1 MINDP
6 GKGLATRAERRT
18 ARLAVWVPWW
28 TNATAT
34 QKKDRLWE
42 YFLEWY
48 QGVGTDDKLK
58 LQSKVRVLMGNPS
71 ATLPE
76 MKTFVQDN
84 LSAQILGR
92 AIEWLS

>member
-28 TNATAT
+28 QNATAT
-34 QKKDRLWE
+34 QKRDRLWE

-48 QGVGTDDKLK
+48 GGLGTDDKLK
-58 LQSKVRVLMGNPS
+58 LQSKVRVLMGNPT

-76 MKTFVQDN
+76 MKTFVQGR
-84 LSAQILGR
+84 LTAQILGQV
-92 AIEWLS
+92 IDWLS

>member
-28 TNATAT
+28 TAATAE
-34 QKKDRLWE
+34 QKKELLWD
-42 YFLEWY
+42 YFVEWY
-48 QGVGTDDKLK
+48 QGLGTDDKVK
-58 LQSKVRVLMGNPS
+58 LQSKVRVLMGNPT

-76 MKTFVQDN
+76 MKVFVQDR
-84 LSAQILGR
+84 LTAQILGEVI
-92 AIEWLS
+92 AWLS